1 MMKYLYSPEV
11 TGQQQDYSDHTGDE
25 AATPNLTKQVCTDRS
40 NSEEKV
46 EE

>member
-1 MMKYLYSPEV
+1 MIKYLYGPEI
-11 TGQQQDYSDHTGDE
+11 TGQQEDYSDHTGDE
-25 AATPNLTKQVCTDRS
+25 AATPNSTEQVCTNRS